1 VAKRRLPQPLE
12 PEEMRAVLAVPNK
25 KAPTGL
31 RNRTMVALMAESGLR
46 VSEVVSL
53 RMRSVSAKRDRLRI
67 INGKGGDRNVP
78 LTEAGT
84 ARLVSWLAV
93 RDSIVPDS
101 EFVFPQVRSIAYR
114 DPHHKSEPKARGT
127 QLSTAYVRALTARLG
142 RKAGVGRRT
151 NPHAFRHTAATAM
164 VEADYS
170 LPEVQAMLG
179 HRNVATTSVYTHV
192 RDGRLAE
199 KVRRHVPDWET
210 EGDPAGI

>member
-1 VAKRRLPQPLE
+1 
-12 PEEMRAVLAVPNK
+12 MRALLAVPNRK
-25 KAPTGL
+25 VPTGL

-84 ARLVSWLAV
+84 ARLVTWLAV
-93 RDSIVPDS
+93 RETIAPES
-101 EFVFPQVRSIAYR
+101 EFVFPQIRSSAYR
-114 DPHHKSEPKARGT
+114 NPHNKADPKLRGT

-142 RKAGVGRRT
+142 KKAGVDRRT
-151 NPHAFRHTAATAM
+151 NPHVFRHSAATSM
-164 VEADYS
+164 VEANYS

-179 HRNVATTSVYTHV
+179 HRNQATTSIYLHV
-192 RDGRLAE
+192 RNGRLAE
-199 KVRRHVPDWET
+199 RIRHHVPDWE
-210 EGDPAGI
+210 D